1 MEIKKVV
8 VIGSGTMGSGIAAH
22 LCNANIPV
30 TLLDLKTDISE
41 KARDN
46 IQRSKPPLLLDKSK
60 INNIKVGNIFENF
73 SEVKEAD
80 WVVEA
85 VVERID
91 VKHDIYEKIFKERK
105 KGAIV
110 SSNTSS
116 IPIKVLSQNLTE
128 GEKKDFCITH
138 FFNPVRYMALL
149 EIVKNENND
158 LEKINALK
166 KFCEIELGKGA
177 IVCNDTPGFLGNRV
191 GVYAMQIAMTEAF
204 KMKLSIEE
212 ADAIFGR
219 PMGIPKTGIF
229 GLYDLIGIDL
239 MADVLKSFIKE
250 LPKTDNFHE
259 VAKEIPLVKKLIET
273 GYTGRKGKGGFYR
286 INKTDGKKVMEALN
300 LETGEYHASKKIN
313 IKSGKVDLVALI
325 NRDDKYGKY
334 AWSVISKIIKY
345 ASSLIPGITK
355 EFNDIDEAMRLGF
368 NWSKGPFEML
378 EEIGVDNFFNKVDE
392 YGNIDFLEN
401 LAKSKNEK
409 FYGERQKYTD
419 IETLGKVKKKATS
432 IDGNDSAKIYRFKD
446 YNIVEFTTKANAL
459 DYDSMDALN
468 KATDKPLI
476 IINESMQFSAG
487 VNLSY
492 TMNYADK
499 RDFKSIEKF
508 IKYFQETCKQLKY
521 SDHPVI
527 SAPSGLTL
535 GGGFEVMVQS
545 NFVASHTNIVVGLV
559 ETIVGL
565 VPAGGGCKEMLARWL
580 ETEEAK
586 KDPHYAPLRVF
597 DIIGNAKTATSPVEA
612 EPLKYLRAKDKKI
625 MNRNSLLEVSK
636 KIIEENRDFKTPS
649 ENSFNLPGKAVKDEM
664 IKTLEKLYDDKII
677 LDHGMEV
684 GKELANVLS
693 GGDTTIDKT
702 LSEDDM
708 FKLELD
714 SFMRLIETKKTQE
727 RIKHTLATGKP
738 LVNYYFLLFFIFY
751 FFITKFFNYLLFFS
765 YLLQIKFS
773 FPFFYSFIFFYNS
786 FFFCNSSFN
795 YFLFF

>member
-30 TLLDLKTDISE
+30 TLLDLKTEISE
-41 KARDN
+41 QARDR
-46 IQRSKPPLLLDKSK
+46 IHKSKPPLLLDKSK
-60 INNIKVGNIFENF
+60 INNIKVGNILDNF
-73 SEVKEAD
+73 NEVKEAD

-91 VKHDIYEKIFKERK
+91 IKHNIYEKIFKERK

-116 IPIKVLSQNLTE
+116 IPIKVLSQHLSE
-128 GEKKDFCITH
+128 EEKKDFCITH
-138 FFNPVRYMALL
+138 FFNPVRYMGLL

-158 LEKINALK
+158 LKKINALK

-204 KMKLSIEE
+204 KMKLSVEE

-219 PMGIPKTGIF
+219 PIGIPKTGIF

-250 LPKTDNFHE
+250 LPETDKFHK
-259 VAKEIPLVKKLIET
+259 VAREIPLVKKLIET

-286 INKTDGKKVMEALN
+286 VNKTEGKKVMEALN
-300 LETGEYHASKKIN
+300 LETGKYSPSKKID
-313 IKSGKVDLVALI
+313 IKSEKVDLKSLI
-325 NRDDKYGKY
+325 NRDDKYGKF

-345 ASSLIPGITK
+345 ASSLVPAITK

-368 NWSKGPFEML
+368 NWAKGPFEML
-378 EEIGVDNFFNKVDE
+378 EEIGVTNFFNKIDE
-392 YGNIDFLEN
+392 YQNNDFLEN
-401 LAKSKNEK
+401 LAKTKDEK

-419 IETLGKVKKKATS
+419 IETLGKAKKTATS
-432 IDGNDSAKIYRFKD
+432 VDGNNSAQIYRFKD

-459 DYDSMDALN
+459 DYDSMDALK

-492 TMNYADK
+492 TMDFANK
-499 RDFKSIEKF
+499 NDFKSIEKF
-508 IKYFQETCKQLKY
+508 IRYFQETCKHLKY
-521 SDHPVI
+521 SDYPVI

-535 GGGFEVMVQS
+535 GGGFEVMVHS

-559 ETIVGL
+559 ETTVGL
-565 VPAGGGCKEMLARWL
+565 IPAGGGCKEMLARWL
-580 ETEEAK
+580 ETDEAK
-586 KDPHYAPLRVF
+586 KDPHYASLKVF
-597 DIIGNAKTATSPVEA
+597 DIIGYGKTATSPIEA
-612 EPLKYLRAKDKKI
+612 EPLKYLKPEDKKI

-636 KIIEENRDFKTPS
+636 KILMDNRDFKAPS
-649 ENSFNLPGKAVKDEM
+649 ETKFNLSGKVVKEKM
-664 IKTLEKLYDDKII
+664 IQVLEKLYNDNVIF
-677 LDHGMEV
+677 DHGIKV

-693 GGDTTIDKT
+693 GGNTTIDKVLT
-702 LSEDDM
+702 EEDLY
-708 FKLELD
+708 KLELNA
-714 SFMRLIETKKTQE
+714 FMRLIESKETQE

-738 LVNYYFLLFFIFY
+738 LVN
-751 FFITKFFNYLLFFS
+751 
-765 YLLQIKFS
+765 
-773 FPFFYSFIFFYNS
+773 
-786 FFFCNSSFN
+786 
-795 YFLFF
+795 

>member
-1 MEIKKVV
+1 MNIKNVV

-30 TLLDLKTDISE
+30 TLLDLKTEISE
-41 KARDN
+41 KARER
-46 IQRSKPPLLLDKSK
+46 IHKSRPPLLIDKSK
-60 INNIKVGNIFENF
+60 INNIKIGNISDNF
-73 SEVKEAD
+73 DVVKEAD
-80 WVVEA
+80 WIVEA

-91 VKHDIYEKIFKERK
+91 VKHQIYEKIFKSRK
-105 KGAIV
+105 EGAIV

-116 IPIKVLSQNLTE
+116 IPIKVLSQNLTDT
-128 GEKKDFCITH
+128 EKKDFCITH
-138 FFNPVRYMALL
+138 FFNPVRYMGLL
-149 EIVKNENND
+149 EIVKNENTD
-158 LEKINALK
+158 LNKINQLK
-166 KFCEIELGKGA
+166 EFCEIELGKGA

-204 KMKLSIEE
+204 KMKLSVEE

-219 PMGIPKTGIF
+219 PMGIPKTGVF

-250 LPKTDNFHE
+250 LPKTDEFHE

-286 INKTDGKKVMEALN
+286 INKSGATKVMEAIN
-300 LETGEYHASKKIN
+300 LETGDYSPSKKID
-313 IKSGKVDLVALI
+313 IKSDKVDLSGLI
-325 NRDDKYGKY
+325 NRKDRYGEY

-345 ASSLIPGITK
+345 ASSLVPGITNQ
-355 EFNDIDEAMRLGF
+355 FNDIDEAMRLGF
-368 NWSKGPFEML
+368 NWAKGPFEML
-378 EEIGVDNFFNKVDE
+378 EEIGVKNFFNKVDDFS
-392 YGNIDFLEN
+392 GNNFLEELN
-401 LAKSKNEK
+401 KSKNEN
-409 FYGERQKYTD
+409 FYGERQKYTN
-419 IETLGKVKKKATS
+419 IETLGKVKKTAVRL
-432 IDGNDSAKIYRFKD
+432 DGNDSAKIFRFND

-459 DYDSMDALN
+459 DYDSMDALK

-487 VNLSY
+487 VNLTY
-492 TMNYADK
+492 TMQFAEKN
-499 RDFKSIEKF
+499 DFKSIEKF
-508 IKYFQETCKQLKY
+508 IKYFQETCKHLKY
-521 SDHPVI
+521 SKYPVI

-565 VPAGGGCKEMLARWL
+565 IPAGGGCKEMLGRWL

-586 KDPHYAPLRVF
+586 KDPNFAPLKVF
-597 DIIGNAKTATSPVEA
+597 DIIGYGKTATSPVEA
-612 EPLKYLRAKDKKI
+612 EPLKYLRPSDKKI

-636 KIIEENRDFKTPS
+636 KILS
-649 ENSFNLPGKAVKDEM
+649 ENKNFTAPEQLKFKLPGESVRVEM
-664 IKTLEKLYDDKII
+664 NKIIEKLYNEKII
-677 LDHGMEV
+677 LDHGVEV
-684 GKELANVLS
+684 AKELANVLS

-702 LSEDDM
+702 LSEDDL

-714 SFMRLIETKKTQE
+714 AFMKLIETKKTQD

-738 LVNYYFLLFFIFY
+738 LVN
-751 FFITKFFNYLLFFS
+751 
-765 YLLQIKFS
+765 
-773 FPFFYSFIFFYNS
+773 
-786 FFFCNSSFN
+786 
-795 YFLFF
+795 

>member
-1 MEIKKVV
+1 MDIKKVV

-30 TLLDLKTDISE
+30 TLLDLKTEISE
-41 KARDN
+41 KARDR
-46 IQRSKPPLLLDKSK
+46 IHKSKPPLLIDKTK
-60 INNIKVGNIFENF
+60 INNIKVGNISDDFDA
-73 SEVKEAD
+73 VKDAD

-91 VKHDIYEKIFKERK
+91 IKHQIYEKIFKTRK
-105 KGAIV
+105 DGAIV

-116 IPIKVLSQNLTE
+116 IPIKVLSEHLTDV
-128 GEKKDFCITH
+128 EKKDFCITH
-138 FFNPVRYMALL
+138 FFNPVRYMGLL

-158 LEKINALK
+158 LNKINQLK
-166 KFCEIELGKGA
+166 KFCEVELGKGA
-177 IVCNDTPGFLGNRV
+177 IICNDTPGFLGNRV

-219 PMGIPKTGIF
+219 PMGIPKTGVF

-250 LPKTDNFHE
+250 LPKSDEFHE

-286 INKTDGKKVMEALN
+286 MNKTGTIKVIEAIN
-300 LETGEYHASKKIN
+300 IETGDYLAAKKIDV
-313 IKSGKVDLVALI
+313 KSDKVDLKKLI
-325 NRDDKYGKY
+325 NRKDKYGDY
-334 AWSVISKIIKY
+334 AWSVISQIIKY
-345 ASSLIPGITK
+345 ASSLVPGITK

-368 NWSKGPFEML
+368 NWAKGPFEML
-378 EEIGVDNFFNKVDE
+378 EEIGVNNFFEKVDNFR
-392 YGNIDFLEN
+392 GNEFLEN
-401 LAKSKNEK
+401 LSKTKNEN
-409 FYGERQKYTD
+409 FYGERQKYTN
-419 IETLGKVKKKATS
+419 IETLGKIKKTAS
-432 IDGNDSAKIYRFKD
+432 SLDGNDSAKIYRFND

-459 DYDSMDALN
+459 NYDSMDALK

-487 VNLSY
+487 VNLTY
-492 TMNYADK
+492 TMEFADK
-499 RDFKSIEKF
+499 NDFKSIEKF
-508 IKYFQETCKQLKY
+508 IKYFQETCKHLKY
-521 SDHPVI
+521 SKHPVI

-565 VPAGGGCKEMLARWL
+565 IPAGGGCKEMLARWL
-580 ETEEAK
+580 NTDDAK
-586 KDPHYAPLRVF
+586 VDPNYASLKVF
-597 DIIGNAKTATSPVEA
+597 DIIGYGRTATSPVEA
-612 EPLKYLRAKDKKI
+612 EPMKYLRPEDKKI

-636 KIIEENRDFKTPS
+636 KILMDNKDFKAP
-649 ENSFNLPGKAVKDEM
+649 EEFKFNLPGKSVLKNM
-664 IKTLEKLYDDKII
+664 YQILEKLYNDKVI
-677 LDHGMEV
+677 LDHGV
-684 GKELANVLS
+684 TVAKELAHVLS
-693 GGDTTIDKT
+693 GGDTMINKT
-702 LSEDDM
+702 LSEDDL

-714 SFMRLIETKKTQE
+714 AFMRLIETKETQD

-738 LVNYYFLLFFIFY
+738 LIN
-751 FFITKFFNYLLFFS
+751 
-765 YLLQIKFS
+765 
-773 FPFFYSFIFFYNS
+773 
-786 FFFCNSSFN
+786 
-795 YFLFF
+795 

>member
-22 LCNANIPV
+22 LCNANVPV
-30 TLLDLKTDISE
+30 TLLDLTTEISE
-41 KARDN
+41 KARDR
-46 IQRSKPPLLLDKSK
+46 IFKSKPPLLLDKSK
-60 INNIKVGNIFENF
+60 INNIQVGNIEDHFDV
-73 SEVKEAD
+73 VKEAD

-91 VKHDIYEKIFKERK
+91 IKHNIYEKIFKYRK
-105 KGAIV
+105 EGAIV

-116 IPIKVLSQNLTE
+116 IPIQVLSEKLTDE
-128 GEKKDFCITH
+128 EKKDFCITH
-138 FFNPVRYMALL
+138 FFNPVRYMGLL

-158 LEKINALK
+158 LAKINALK

-177 IVCNDTPGFLGNRV
+177 IVCNDTPGFLGNRI
-191 GVYAMQIAMTEAF
+191 GVFAMQVAMTEAF

-219 PMGIPKTGIF
+219 PMGIPKTGVF

-250 LPKTDNFHE
+250 LSENDPFQE

-286 INKTDGKKVMEALN
+286 MNKTGATKVMEAIN
-300 LETGEYHASKKIN
+300 LETGEYSTSQKIN
-313 IKSGKVDLVALI
+313 IGSDKVDLKSLI
-325 NRDDKYGKY
+325 AREDKFGEY

-345 ASSLIPGITK
+345 SSSLVPGITK
-355 EFNDIDEAMRLGF
+355 DFNDIDEAMRLGF
-368 NWSKGPFEML
+368 NWAKGPFEML
-378 EEIGVDNFFNKVDE
+378 EEIGVENFFNKIDE
-392 YGNIDFLEN
+392 FDGNEFLEN
-401 LAKSKNEK
+401 LSKNK
-409 FYGERQKYTD
+409 NQDFYGSRQKYTE
-419 IETLGKVKKKATS
+419 IETLGKVKKKAIS
-432 IDGNDSAKIYRFKD
+432 IDGNSSAQVYRFND

-459 DYDSMDALN
+459 DYDSMDALK

-487 VNLSY
+487 VNLTY
-492 TMNYADK
+492 TMDFANK
-499 RDFKSIEKF
+499 GDFKSIEKF
-508 IKYFQETCKQLKY
+508 IRYFQETCKHLKY
-521 SDHPVI
+521 SKHPVI

-565 VPAGGGCKEMLARWL
+565 IPAGGGCKEMLARWL
-580 ETEEAK
+580 DTEEARNN
-586 KDPHYAPLRVF
+586 PHYAPLKVF
-597 DIIGNAKTATSPVEA
+597 DIIGYGKTATSPVEA
-612 EPLKYLRAKDKKI
+612 EPMKYLKPEDKKI

-636 KIIEENRDFKTPS
+636 EILNENKNFMAPS
-649 ENSFNLPGKAVKDEM
+649 ETKFNLPGKTVIPEM
-664 IKTLEKLYDDKII
+664 NKILDKLYNDKVI
-677 LDHGMEV
+677 LDHGLKV
-684 GKELANVLS
+684 AQELAHVLS

-702 LSEDDM
+702 LSEDDL

-714 SFMRLIETKKTQE
+714 AFMRLIETKETQD
-727 RIKHTLATGKP
+727 RIKHTLATSKP
-738 LVNYYFLLFFIFY
+738 LVN
-751 FFITKFFNYLLFFS
+751 
-765 YLLQIKFS
+765 
-773 FPFFYSFIFFYNS
+773 
-786 FFFCNSSFN
+786 
-795 YFLFF
+795 